1 MSHGLTGG
9 VLYDKHSRGQLATL
23 KSILCTGKFMA
34 RDQNTYAKRQR
45 EMEKRRKAEEKRA
58 RRRKKKEQANDD
70 EANVADSP
78 ATEE

>member
-1 MSHGLTGG
+1 
-9 VLYDKHSRGQLATL
+9 
-23 KSILCTGKFMA
+23 MA

-58 RRRKKKEQANDD
+58 RRRRKKEEANDD
-70 EANVADSP
+70 EANVAESP